1 MSKLAPKSNH
11 KVVLVDGHAVA
22 FTSWFQSDQNSVI
35 PGFMKMLKDVM
46 KEHGPAGLIVAF
58 DPPPPTFRHE
68 LYPDYKANRPT
79 PPDEFLDEC
88 SDLEQLLRSKGV
100 PVCKAEGFEADDI
113 LGTLTNKASR
123 RGISSL
129 VYTCDLDLLQ
139 VTDEN
144 TVVEVFS
151 QYWPTRTFN
160 TEAATR
166 RFNGLRPVN
175 IPDLKGLMGDK
186 SDNLPGVPGIG
197 EKTATAV
204 LNVSGDIET
213 LYENLDIVLDLPIRG
228 VKRIHQLLL
237 DHRDEAF
244 LMKYLATIV
253 RDVPLNID
261 LPLENFP
268 SSDFI

>member
-1 MSKLAPKSNH
+1 M
-11 KVVLVDGHAVA
+11 
-22 FTSWFQSDQNSVI
+22 
-35 PGFMKMLKDVM
+35 
-46 KEHGPAGLIVAF
+46 
-58 DPPPPTFRHE
+58 
-68 LYPDYKANRPT
+68 
-79 PPDEFLDEC
+79 
-88 SDLEQLLRSKGV
+88 EQLLRSKGV
-100 PVCKAEGFEADDI
+100 PVCKAEGFEADDV

-123 RGISSL
+123 KGISSL

-139 VTDEN
+139 VIDEN

-160 TEAATR
+160 TESATR
-166 RFNGLRPVN
+166 RFNGLRPIN

-197 EKTATAV
+197 EKSATAV
-204 LNVSGDIET
+204 LNASGDVET
-213 LYENLDIVLDLPIRG
+213 LYENLDLVLDLPIRG

-237 DHRDEAF
+237 DHRKEAF

-253 RDVPLNID
+253 RDVPVNID

-268 SSDFI
+268 IRAFR